1 MINEQ
6 NLVND
11 GLTEDGSCRNNG
23 QMEWRYNQGVV
34 LGVGGLVGW
43 CVIWKVAC
51 VEPLPTGNRSLYSY
65 EG

>member
-1 MINEQ
+1 MIDEQ

-11 GLTEDGSCRNNG
+11 GLTEDGGCRKNG
-23 QMEWRYNQGVV
+23 QTEWSYNQ
-34 LGVGGLVGW
+34 GLVGW